1 MPKDDTLTTSIAL
14 DQHEVTLIVGVLDR
28 AAADCRAAAP
38 PDTGSDQHT
47 GVTLGRLTARWT
59 EIAEHERHCDVVNLH
74 GDRLFVVSLTAES
87 WYQVRAALGAC
98 VAQLAVE
105 REDNA
110 ADQDRMAR
118 ALVLADKIAGATND
132 R

>member
-1 MPKDDTLTTSIAL
+1 MPKDDTRTTSIAL
-14 DQHEVTLIVGVLDR
+14 DQAEVTLIAGVLDR

-38 PDTGSDQHT
+38 PETCAEHDI
-47 GVTLGRLTARWT
+47 GVTLGRLTALWT
-59 EIAEHERHCDVVNLH
+59 EIAVHERHCDVVNLH
-74 GDRLFVVSLTAES
+74 GERLFSVQLTAES
-87 WYQVRAALGAC
+87 WYQVRAALAAC

-105 REDNA
+105 PGNA

-118 ALVLADKIAGATND
+118 ALRLAEKIDGATHG